1 MSVKLAHSTD
11 TVSARTAR
19 MAMMVNVPDG
29 GFSFNAR
36 TGELVTDGF
45 AVAVYPHAERK
56 IGDRVQRADVVAY
69 AYEHAALLITGENV
83 FGAWRDPSDGV
94 AYFDVS
100 RVVATREE
108 AESLARA
115 HGQLAYFDFAA
126 GTSVPV

>member
-1 MSVKLAHSTD
+1 MSITYSTD

-19 MAMMVNVPDG
+19 LADAVNVADG
-29 GFSFNAR
+29 GFSLNAR

-56 IGDRVQRADVVAY
+56 IGDRVRPTDVTAY
-69 AYEHAALLITGENV
+69 AFEHAALLINGENV

-100 RVVATREE
+100 RVVETREE

-115 HGQLAYFDFAA
+115 HGQLAYFDFRA
-126 GTSVPV
+126 GASVSV